1 MDARSSDAFVEFAK
15 RNPAIAENR
24 TIVFLSSER
33 ARAGLSAGI
42 KHPNGYVGTRTNS
55 I

>member
-24 TIVFLSSER
+24 TIAFLSSEW
-33 ARAGLSAGI
+33 ARAGPSAGI
-42 KHPNGYVGTRTNS
+42 KHLNGCVGTRANS